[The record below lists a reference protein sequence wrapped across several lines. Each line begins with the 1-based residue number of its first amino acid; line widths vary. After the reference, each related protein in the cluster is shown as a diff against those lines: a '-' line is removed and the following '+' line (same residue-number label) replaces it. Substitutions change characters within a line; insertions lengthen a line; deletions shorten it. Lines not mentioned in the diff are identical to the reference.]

1 MRKEHR
7 SEPREQVELPVRL
20 AEGGTG
26 TTRDVSATGLFFEI
40 DCEQPLGSAI
50 ELTVE
55 LNVDG
60 RAMLMKCHGQV
71 VRVEKL
77 DGRTGV
83 AVKMQRSRLEAVE

>member
-1 MRKEHR
+1 MKNEHR